1 MPARNFLCF
10 PQALQINDRILSR
23 FGYYRFLPNPLQFVV
38 HSYYTMLLS
47 IVSVLKASFDI
58 RGKGQFHLQALV
70 LIFNIAH

>member
-1 MPARNFLCF
+1 
-10 PQALQINDRILSR
+10 
-23 FGYYRFLPNPLQFVV
+23 
-38 HSYYTMLLS
+38 MLLS